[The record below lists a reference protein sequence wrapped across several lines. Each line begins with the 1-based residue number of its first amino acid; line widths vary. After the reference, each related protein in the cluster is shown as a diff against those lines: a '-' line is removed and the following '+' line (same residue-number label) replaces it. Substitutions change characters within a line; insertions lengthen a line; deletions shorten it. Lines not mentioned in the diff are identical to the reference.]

1 MRDVAI
7 IGGGPAG
14 LAAALVLGRARR
26 EVTLFDCERRRNH
39 VAERINGFLGRDRTP
54 PAELRHIA
62 HEELRHYG
70 SIELRLQHRIDA
82 IEPAGRAFKI
92 AGELYRRVLVCVGVC
107 DRVPE
112 LYGAGWGTHVLQC
125 PYCHAYEVAD
135 RAYAFLATKPD
146 DLDHALLLRAWTKDV
161 LVLADFELPAIDR
174 ERLAKAHV
182 DVETRPLRQVKPDGD
197 RVRLVL
203 DGGTIVRDRLF
214 AHPPQCQ
221 TELVQGLKLAL
232 DEHGAVR
239 VDEHYETSVPGIHA
253 AGDLM
258 TQVHSAQVAAG
269 NGAAAA
275 YAVNYAVTL
284 ERVVDGS
291 L

>member
-26 EVTLFDCERRRNH
+26 DVTLFDCERRRNAKADR
-39 VAERINGFLGRDRTP
+39 VNGLLFRDRTP
-54 PAELRHIA
+54 PDELRRIA
-62 HEELRHYG
+62 RDELAQYP
-70 SIELRLQHRIDA
+70 SVEHRMQQIDEV
-82 IEPAGRAFKI
+82 EPAGRVFKI
-92 AGELYRRVLVCVGVC
+92 AGELFRRVLVCTGVK
-107 DRVPE
+107 DLVPP
-112 LYGAGWGTHVLQC
+112 LYDETWGTHVLQC

-135 RAYAFLATKPD
+135 RAYAFLATKPGD
-146 DLDHALLLRAWTKDV
+146 IDHALLLRAWTRDV
-161 LVLADFELPAIDR
+161 LVLADFELDDVMR
-174 ERLAKAHV
+174 ERLEKAKV
-182 DVETRPLRQVKPDGD
+182 VVERRPLREVRADGD

-203 DGGTIVRDRLF
+203 DGGDVVRDRLF
-214 AHPPQCQ
+214 AHPAQCQ
-221 TELVQGLKLAL
+221 TELVQALKLAL
-232 DEHGAVR
+232 DSHGSVT

-275 YAVNYAVTL
+275 YAVNFAVTL